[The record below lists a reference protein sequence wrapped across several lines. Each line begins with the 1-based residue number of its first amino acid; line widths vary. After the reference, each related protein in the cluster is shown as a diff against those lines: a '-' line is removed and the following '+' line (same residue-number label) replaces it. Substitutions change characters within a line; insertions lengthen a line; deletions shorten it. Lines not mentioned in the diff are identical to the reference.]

1 LFFSDLNAFV
11 PGVRIFDNI
20 FFSRQLLQ
28 VPAQHLFSQPYALF
42 QAQFAGHTTLIWLPE
57 SQSLSASI
65 IQDYAKAKQSDPHHT
80 SAIFVA
86 PLFNHFHS
94 TLLDNKGIQR
104 VKTIAK
110 GQKRPG
116 ISAPLPYAVAVYSDN
131 TIPQPNL
138 SMFETTYLTQVSHG
152 QLLPSFA
159 TVTCLAYS
167 GVSYAF
173 LQPIICCKA

>member
-1 LFFSDLNAFV
+1 MYFCLHLFLWTTFASSSSTSVLSALCSIQGSVRRPHNSDLAARKSKSISKQN
-11 PGVRIFDNI
+11 
-20 FFSRQLLQ
+20 SR
-28 VPAQHLFSQPYALF
+28 
-42 QAQFAGHTTLIWLPE
+42 
-57 SQSLSASI
+57 
-65 IQDYAKAKQSDPHHT
+65 YAKAKQSAPHHT
-80 SAIFVA
+80 STIFVA

-173 LQPIICCKA
+173 LQPII